1 MADVVWL
8 VKRLKA
14 MSIPE
19 VEWRVS
25 QKVLQK
31 NVEGKYKSHKV
42 AVTETLFNKK
52 LQNVHLNEEKMHI
65 NWDNNNFSLCTTI
78 PLLGGYDY
86 EK

>member
-31 NVEGKYKSHKV
+31 N
-42 AVTETLFNKK
+42 
-52 LQNVHLNEEKMHI
+52 EE
-65 NWDNNNFSLCTTI
+65 
-78 PLLGGYDY
+78 
-86 EK
+86 